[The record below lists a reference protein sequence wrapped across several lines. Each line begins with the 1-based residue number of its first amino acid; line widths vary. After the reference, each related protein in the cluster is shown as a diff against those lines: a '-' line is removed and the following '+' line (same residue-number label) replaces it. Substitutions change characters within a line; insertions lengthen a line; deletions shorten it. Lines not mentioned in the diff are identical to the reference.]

1 MCHGKLPS
9 RIYRTS
15 GRRDL
20 PPLQEIMTNQP
31 TDLPMTG
38 QTVSQG
44 RFPLIT
50 LQLKQQNNFRQK
62 LLKQDQNINNS
73 LQHAI
78 SNRKNKPIGGH
89 WLEAS
94 NDRFD
99 EKFINDL
106 KVNALLLGKENY
118 MIKLTLKTC
127 NVFSS
132 FNTFFS
138 FTTLCFYFKAVFRV
152 GKIFLMYPLFFTL
165 YDQQGSRWTIQVDL
179 MFLL

>member
-1 MCHGKLPS
+1 MCHGKSPS
-9 RIYRTS
+9 RIYRTL

-31 TDLPMTG
+31 TDQPADLPMTG

-62 LLKQDQNINNS
+62 LLKQYQNINNS

-132 FNTFFS
+132 FNTCIFFI
-138 FTTLCFYFKAVFRV
+138 Y
-152 GKIFLMYPLFFTL
+152 
-165 YDQQGSRWTIQVDL
+165 DL